1 MENVIVNPDPK
12 RLINGLRDTGYSF
25 NVAVADLIDNSISAN
40 ANQIYLYITMDY
52 DGEISLKIID
62 NGSGMEKLGLIDAMK
77 YGSTAKNDPRSL
89 SKFGLGMKTAST
101 SFCRRLSV
109 TSRGVKGGLV
119 NKATWD
125 LDHVSETGQWEL
137 LLSQPDRE
145 DLDDLTGICGNDT
158 GTLVSWSKVDRL
170 LKDNGNSTPQKMKNA
185 LKKYISDL
193 EEHISMVYQ
202 RFLDVEDPREPQK
215 IRIWLNGKGIEY
227 WDPFCSKMFPP
238 AQEETVE
245 VKQFD
250 DSVLGKFTVRAFIL
264 PRREEFPN
272 QDEATKAKI
281 TNQRQ
286 GFYIYRENRLIHE
299 GDWMKMYA
307 MEPHFSLLRVEFSF
321 NSELDEAFQV
331 DIKKSRIAL
340 NSALEAWV
348 QEDFLPPVRRA
359 AEERYRKGK
368 KKLQEAYSV
377 SAHSNSNRNIEG
389 KEKDISKATVEVID
403 SATNEALV
411 RNDRGT
417 TTIRLKI
424 EALPKN
430 PGDFFVEAVDSID
443 EGLLWEPA
451 LIAQKQA
458 VRINKSHAYYQKVY
472 MPSIINHDASVG
484 TIEGMDALLWA
495 LSIAELKTVNQTTLD
510 YFNDLRYD
518 VSRILRKLVENLPDP
533 PEVNGNGG

>member
-25 NVAVADLIDNSISAN
+25 YVAVADLIDNSISAG

-52 DGEISLKIID
+52 EGEVFLKIID
-62 NGSGMEKLGLIDAMK
+62 NGCGMDKLSLIDAMK

-109 TSRGVKGGLV
+109 TSRGEQGGRV
-119 NKATWD
+119 YKATWD

-137 LLSQPDRE
+137 LLSEPDQE
-145 DLDDLTGICGNDT
+145 DLENLTRLCGDGT

-170 LKDNGNSTPQKMKNA
+170 LRDNGNASPQRMRNS
-185 LKKYISDL
+185 LKKYVSDL

-202 RFLDVEDPREPQK
+202 RFLDVDDPREPQK
-215 IRIWLNGKGIEY
+215 IRIWLNDKEIEY
-227 WDPFCSKMFPP
+227 WDPFCSKVILP
-238 AQEETVE
+238 AQEETIE
-245 VKQFD
+245 VRQSD
-250 DSVLGKFTVRAFIL
+250 DSVLGEFTVRAFIL
-264 PRREEFPN
+264 PRREEFPDQN
-272 QDEATKAKI
+272 TAIKAKI

-299 GDWMKMYA
+299 GDWMKIYA
-307 MEPHFSLLRVEFSF
+307 MEPHYSLLRVEFSF
-321 NSELDEAFQV
+321 TSELDEAFQV
-331 DIKKSRIAL
+331 DIKKSRITL
-340 NSALEAWV
+340 NSALESWV
-348 QEDFLPPVRRA
+348 QDDFLPPVRRA
-359 AEERYRKGK
+359 AEDRYRKGK
-368 KKLQEAYSV
+368 KKLQDAITV
-377 SAHSNSNRNIEG
+377 SAHGSSNRNIEG
-389 KEKDISKATVEVID
+389 KVNEISKATVEVID

-411 RNDRGT
+411 KNEKGVT
-417 TTIRLKI
+417 SIRLKI
-424 EALPKN
+424 EASPKN

-472 MPSIINHDASVG
+472 MPSIINRDTSVG

-495 LSIAELKTVNQTTLD
+495 LSIAELKTVNQATLD